1 MEGSYTGMGALRGAA
16 LFIAG
21 GATVRGDLGAHSLV
35 CERTQPFR
43 AQEAVTLVR
52 CCPRVADWGHCGHTA
67 HACVSWSGSVML
79 PESCIKKVGVN
90 AKNKNKKVLS

>member
-1 MEGSYTGMGALRGAA
+1 MGALRGAA

-43 AQEAVTLVR
+43 AQEAVTLV
-52 CCPRVADWGHCGHTA
+52 DW
-67 HACVSWSGSVML
+67 VL
-79 PESCIKKVGVN
+79 NDIKELLLV
-90 AKNKNKKVLS
+90 